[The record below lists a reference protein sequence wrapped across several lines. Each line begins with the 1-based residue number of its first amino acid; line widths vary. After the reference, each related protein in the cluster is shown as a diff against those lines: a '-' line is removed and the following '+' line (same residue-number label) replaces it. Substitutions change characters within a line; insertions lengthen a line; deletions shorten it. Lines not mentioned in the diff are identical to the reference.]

1 MERFLCSKREG
12 ELLRISDSEFR
23 HLKALRLREGERL
36 EVYCE
41 GRLYLAT
48 LSQIGK
54 NYALCSIIEELAVH
68 LPKPK
73 VVIYQCVPVEL
84 RLMDEVI
91 ERTSQAGAF
100 KLVPVICKRGFQGRS
115 KIEEKMERWRRISLA
130 SFKQCKRPIPIEID
144 GPIEL
149 TRLYPKEEVSLV
161 LDNFGGSLSIK
172 EIDLSKESY
181 GIVVGPEG
189 GFSQEEVELLKSR
202 GFLTLLLKPYI
213 YRSEMAG
220 AVATALIMN
229 LAEGN

>member
-1 MERFLCSKREG
+1 MERLICTQREG
-12 ELLRISDSEFR
+12 NLLKISNSEFR
-23 HLKALRLREGERL
+23 HLKALRLKEGERL

-41 GRLYLAT
+41 DKLYLAVI
-48 LSQIGK
+48 SQINK
-54 NYALCSIIEELAVH
+54 DHALCSILEEIEKPLA
-68 LPKPK
+68 KPI
-73 VVIYQCVPVEL
+73 VVVYQCLPIEL
-84 RLMDEVI
+84 KLMDEVI
-91 ERTSQAGAF
+91 ERVSQAGAF

-115 KIEEKMERWRRISLA
+115 KVEEKLERWKRVSLA
-130 SFKQCKRPIPIEID
+130 SFKQCKRPRPMEID
-144 GPIEL
+144 SPVKL
-149 TRLYPKEEVSLV
+149 TDLYPKEEVSLV

-229 LAEGN
+229 LAERG

>member
-1 MERFLCSKREG
+1 MERLVCSQREG
-12 ELLRISDSEFR
+12 DLLKISGSEFR
-23 HLKALRLREGERL
+23 HLKALRLRKGEQL

-41 GRLYLAT
+41 NKLYLAVI
-48 LSQIGK
+48 SHIGK
-54 NYALCSIIEELAVH
+54 DYVLCHTIEELDLP
-68 LPKPK
+68 LPKPQ
-73 VVIYQCVPVEL
+73 VVLYQCLPVEL
-84 RLMDEVI
+84 GLMEEVI
-91 ERTSQAGAF
+91 DRVSQAGAF

-115 KIEEKMERWRRISLA
+115 KIEEKMERWHRISLA
-130 SFKQCKRPIPIEID
+130 SFKQCKRPKPMEID
-144 GPIEL
+144 NPVKL
-149 TRLYPKEEVSLV
+149 TDLYPKEEVSIV

-172 EIDLSKESY
+172 EIDLNKESY

-229 LAEGN
+229 LV